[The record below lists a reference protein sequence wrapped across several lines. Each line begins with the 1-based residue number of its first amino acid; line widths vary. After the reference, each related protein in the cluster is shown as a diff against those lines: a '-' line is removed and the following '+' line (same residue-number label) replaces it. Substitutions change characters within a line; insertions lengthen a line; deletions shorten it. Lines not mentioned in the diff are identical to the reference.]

1 MKKFLINL
9 SLVASGIFGTL
20 GFQMY
25 FTCGDE
31 QAICTSDST
40 KVDSVVVPEVIMDT
54 AKTDSVK

>member
-25 FTCGDE
+25 FTCADE
-31 QAICTSDST
+31 QATCTTDST
-40 KVDSVVVPEVIMDT
+40 KVDSTIVPVVIQDT